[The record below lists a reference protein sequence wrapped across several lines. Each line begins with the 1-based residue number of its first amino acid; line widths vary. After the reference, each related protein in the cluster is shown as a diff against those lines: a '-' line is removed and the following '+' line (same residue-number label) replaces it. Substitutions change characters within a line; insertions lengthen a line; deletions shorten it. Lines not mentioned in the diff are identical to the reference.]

1 MPSGSSF
8 SAASLRSTPTTVNR
22 AAASFLRR
30 LPAPLAARADH
41 DRHPLAHVPVTF
53 GHGWSGP
60 LGPKSRRVECRIM
73 NVVLWTN
80 ALTSAAASTPV
91 YLAMIGSAARSVIV
105 SR

>member
-1 MPSGSSF
+1 MPSGHF
-8 SAASLRSTPTTVNR
+8 LQRRLVAVNANHR
-22 AAASFLRR
+22 EPGGGQILRR
-30 LPAPLAARADH
+30 RPAVGARADH
-41 DRHPLAHVPVTF
+41 DRHPLAHLPVTF
-53 GHGWSGP
+53 VHGWSGP